1 MSVGKYRAFLSD
13 DKNGVSSFETL
24 QVVTGLIKN
33 SSQRT
38 TKQLSSMKT
47 GRCILFLIECAD
59 CREVAAELEAW
70 FLLELTRGE
79 EGLLTVDPR

>member
-24 QVVTGLIKN
+24 QVVTGLMKN

-47 GRCILFLIECAD
+47 GRSILFLIECAD

-79 EGLLTVDPR
+79 EGLLTVDPG